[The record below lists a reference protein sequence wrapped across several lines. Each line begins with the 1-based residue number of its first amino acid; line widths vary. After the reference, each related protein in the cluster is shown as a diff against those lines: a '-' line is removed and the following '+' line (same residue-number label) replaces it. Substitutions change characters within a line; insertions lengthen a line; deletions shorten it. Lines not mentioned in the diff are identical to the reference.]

1 MTDID
6 EKIIA
11 EAKKPNRKPLIR
23 MGVIA
28 AASAAAV
35 VALGFGVV
43 QLARINQTSNGVV
56 YNAGNSTNIH
66 SQTSGNTSDVID
78 STVDNYT
85 YPPTYSEGNTVKLD
99 NVKVHN
105 ITVPDEFKPVD
116 GEKSRSVEHIEMLP
130 SEVFDKF
137 GLTMLTGDNFT
148 EELNPKLNPCV
159 YVGET
164 SIAINYILYDKN
176 IGKNFTI
183 RSNYYTTN
191 MEGWVK
197 IGTGTE
203 TITLKDGSKAYIQPD
218 YAIFTYNGVVYNIN
232 PTGGDSD
239 ITEMKQM
246 IADLGIL

>member
-1 MTDID
+1 MKFTFADSVGGWDSFTGLEDSYMHYLEFVNNNTNAFTGTIVTTNNPADI
-6 EKIIA
+6 
-11 EAKKPNRKPLIR
+11 
-23 MGVIA
+23 
-28 AASAAAV
+28 
-35 VALGFGVV
+35 
-43 QLARINQTSNGVV
+43 
-56 YNAGNSTNIH
+56 
-66 SQTSGNTSDVID
+66 NTEGD
-78 STVDNYT
+78 SVNL
-85 YPPTYSEGNTVKLD
+85 N
-99 NVKVHN
+99 NVKGHN

-116 GEKSRSVEHIEMLP
+116 GEKSRSIEHIEMLP

-137 GLTMLTGDNFT
+137 GLTMLTGESFT

-176 IGKNFTI
+176 IGKNYTI

-191 MEGWVK
+191 MQGWVK
-197 IGTGTE
+197 IGAETE
-203 TITLKDGSKAYIQPD
+203 TITLKDSSKAYIQPD
-218 YAIFTYNGVVYNIN
+218 FATFTYNGVVYNIN